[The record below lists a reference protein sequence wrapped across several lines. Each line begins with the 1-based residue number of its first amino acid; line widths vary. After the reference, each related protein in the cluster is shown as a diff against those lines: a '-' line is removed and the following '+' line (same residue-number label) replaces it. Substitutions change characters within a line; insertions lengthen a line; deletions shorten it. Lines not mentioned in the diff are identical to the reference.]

1 MRAVTIVVV
10 VLLCHQTK
18 IASGF
23 LIPPQAIGRGI
34 ENELQKLKPGLK
46 LAVMRDEDIKQAD
59 SPGASW
65 LRDLLKRRLVAL
77 FRL

>member
-1 MRAVTIVVV
+1 MRALAIVIV
-10 VLLCHQTK
+10 VLLCHETK

-59 SPGASW
+59 SLGASW